1 MKFISYID
9 SENHEHF
16 FDPTTVKFT
25 MSVPLGTMETGEPAE
40 GWGCKVCLGD
50 HIFIIAKD
58 CLLYTSPSPRDR
70 QKSRMPSSA

>member
-1 MKFISYID
+1 MKFISYTD
-9 SENHEHF
+9 SENQEHF

-50 HIFIIAKD
+50 HIFIIAKED
-58 CLLYTSPSPRDR
+58 PASLIARV
-70 QKSRMPSSA
+70 KEANGV

>member
-9 SENHEHF
+9 SENQEHF

-50 HIFIIAKD
+50 HIFIIAKED
-58 CLLYTSPSPRDR
+58 PASLIARV
-70 QKSRMPSSA
+70 KEANGV

>member
-1 MKFISYID
+1 MKFIPYID
-9 SENHEHF
+9 ADNHEHF

-50 HIFIIAKD
+50 HIFIIAKED
-58 CLLYTSPSPRDR
+58 PASLIARV
-70 QKSRMPSSA
+70 KEANGV

>member
-50 HIFIIAKD
+50 HIFIIAKED
-58 CLLYTSPSPRDR
+58 PASLIARV
-70 QKSRMPSSA
+70 KEANGV

>member
-25 MSVPLGTMETGEPAE
+25 MSVPLGTIETGEPAE

-50 HIFIIAKD
+50 HIFIIAKED
-58 CLLYTSPSPRDR
+58 PASLIARV
-70 QKSRMPSSA
+70 KEANGV

>member
-1 MKFISYID
+1 MKFIPYTD
-9 SENHEHF
+9 HENHEHF

-50 HIFIIAKD
+50 HIFIIAKED
-58 CLLYTSPSPRDR
+58 PASLIARV
-70 QKSRMPSSA
+70 KEANGV

>member
-25 MSVPLGTMETGEPAE
+25 MSVPLGTMETGEPAV

-50 HIFIIAKD
+50 HIFIISKEDPASLIASVKE
-58 CLLYTSPSPRDR
+58 
-70 QKSRMPSSA
+70 ANGG

>member
-16 FDPTTVKFT
+16 LDPTTVKFT

-50 HIFIIAKD
+50 HIFIIAKED
-58 CLLYTSPSPRDR
+58 PASLIARV
-70 QKSRMPSSA
+70 KEANGV